1 MTQAD
6 EHLLK
11 MARQIAESHIHNGER
26 RTADIILKLVARVVA
41 LSIKN
46 DPLPHNKD
54 SQ

>member
-6 EHLLK
+6 AELLK
-11 MARQIAESHIHNGER
+11 LARRIAETHLRDGER

-41 LSIKN
+41 LSLK
-46 DPLPHNKD
+46 PLPHNKD